1 MKSAH
6 AASRIA
12 AMSRHL
18 FLLCPVLG
26 ILAGPA
32 ALTAAEPPAA
42 VEAMPRQVDLR
53 PEFEKLGLKPRPQG
67 GRPTCSVFCFTGAL
81 EFAVARSRKRG
92 ERLSVEF
99 ANWAANRERSKR
111 RDGGFF
117 SEMWNGFSRHG
128 ICGENAMPY
137 LPAFDP
143 ARDPEAAA
151 TKEAAGA
158 LDLKLRH
165 IWIKEWDV
173 KTGLSDAEFA
183 KLKETIRQ
191 GWPVCGGFRW
201 PKRPKWSEGVL
212 QMCAPEQVFD
222 GHSVLLTGFRDD
234 VDPPG
239 GGVFTIRDSGS
250 GKDLAMPYAFAK
262 AYMNDALWILPAP
275 AEAEK

>member
-1 MKSAH
+1 MP
-6 AASRIA
+6 RQ
-12 AMSRHL
+12 
-18 FLLCPVLG
+18 LLLLVPVLG

-32 ALTAAEPPAA
+32 ALTAAERPAA
-42 VEAMPRQVDLR
+42 VAAMPRQVDLL
-53 PEFEKLGLKPRPQG
+53 PEFEKLGLKPRQQG

-99 ANWAANRERSKR
+99 ANWAANRERSNR

-117 SEMWNGFSRHG
+117 SEMWSGFSRHG
-128 ICGENAMPY
+128 ICSEKSMPY

-143 ARDPEAAA
+143 SLVPGPKVTGEG
-151 TKEAAGA
+151 AGA
-158 LDLKLRH
+158 LELNLRP

-173 KTGLSDAEFA
+173 KTGLSDAEFT
-183 KLKETIRQ
+183 KLKEAMRQ

-201 PKRPKWSEGVL
+201 PKRAKWSEGIL
-212 QMCAPEQVFD
+212 QMCAPGQVFD

-234 VDPPG
+234 EDQPG

-250 GKDLAMPYAFAK
+250 GKDLAMPYSFVK

-275 AEAEK
+275 AEVVK